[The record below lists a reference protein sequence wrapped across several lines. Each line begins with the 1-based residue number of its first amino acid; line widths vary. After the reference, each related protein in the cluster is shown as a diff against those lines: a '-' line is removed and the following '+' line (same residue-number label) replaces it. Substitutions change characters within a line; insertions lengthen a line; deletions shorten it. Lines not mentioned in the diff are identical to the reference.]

1 MTFEI
6 DKRFEKAI
14 NEFIKAHNTCERT
27 GTGEKFSYKF
37 IQDAFCMEIIVE
49 CEICG
54 EQLCLIEYYD
64 EEVAAGIEE
73 SDTVIFSFDK

>member
-1 MTFEI
+1 
-6 DKRFEKAI
+6 
-14 NEFIKAHNTCERT
+14 
-27 GTGEKFSYKF
+27 
-37 IQDAFCMEIIVE
+37 MEIIVE

-64 EEVAAGIEE
+64 EEVAAVIEE